1 MSDNKKYYY
10 IKLKDNYF
18 EQDNIKALEAQE
30 NGYIYSLIILKLYLK
45 SAKYNGQL
53 KMSDMIPYRP
63 EDVEILAK
71 VLGHDIDHVKEA
83 IRWGVKLGIITILD
97 TKEIWMT
104 EMQNFIGKSSTE
116 ADRIRE
122 YRNKLKGV
130 QMYNKNT
137 PEIEIEKDKDIEIE
151 LDKEIEREKE
161 KEFRDKKKDLKDNK
175 SIETNSPSL
184 NNSNREEKI
193 VDGDQLNKIEEIDLE
208 DNLNFMPLSNKEYY
222 EQKKRFEVF
231 WSKYPKSRRI
241 KKADTEKLWME
252 IRPNESTFKKILGGL
267 ERYNKSKIWADG
279 FISSPYK
286 WLAEKRWQ
294 DDIEPAEKDDW
305 GW

>member
-18 EQDNIKALEAQE
+18 EQDNIKALEAQK

-63 EDVEILAK
+63 EDVEVLAK

-83 IRWGVKLGIITILD
+83 IRWGVKLGLIIILD

-122 YRNKLKGV
+122 YRNRLKGV

-137 PEIEIEKDKDIEIE
+137 PEIEIEKEIDIE
-151 LDKEIEREKE
+151 LDKDKEIEKE
-161 KEFRDKKKDLKDNK
+161 KEFKNKEKNLENNK
-175 SIETNSPSL
+175 SIEINPSSL
-184 NNSNREEKI
+184 NNKSNKENI
-193 VDGDQLNKIEEIDLE
+193 VVDNQISKVEEIDLKN
-208 DNLNFMPLSNKEYY
+208 NLNYTPLSNKEYH

-231 WSKYPKSRRI
+231 WSKYPKKRRI

-252 IRPNESTFKKILGGL
+252 LRPNESTFKKILGGL
-267 ERYNKSKIWADG
+267 ERYNKSQIWADG
-279 FISSPYK
+279 YITSPYK

-294 DDIEPAEKDDW
+294 DDVEPVERDDW